1 MEVEAVGQA
10 DQHFIGNPQH
20 SVFKKQF
27 KQHQNHAIDWD
38 VRSQF
43 EGQGLTYRAEIPKK
57 GDICIGAMI
66 DMGTDAA
73 VPTSYRMLIGGQ
85 CIQEHA
91 IHAGEARMQHLNDR
105 ETHHTTLLDFT
116 NNAYAA
122 KRKYYFLTDVFFS
135 KKGCSMPLRCNQ
147 QLEVEIEF
155 NGTPPAHEVH
165 LQTFQ
170 VYLDDAS
177 SAREA
182 QDIPITQV
190 QKTEHPQPQQSG
202 DIITVPLRFNL
213 PVRSLQMSGGS
224 HYTLKINGQTR
235 FSMNEVQLRLITR
248 YIDGATKTLSSSY
261 YFGIPTQE
269 GYSGSFNMS
278 KCDRV
283 ELIVKSDGQQQ
294 KITVEAENYNLLR
307 YQNGQYSLMYSD

>member
-1 MEVEAVGQA
+1 MELEAVGQA
-10 DQHFIGNPQH
+10 DQHFIGNPEH

-57 GDICIGAMI
+57 GDVCIGAMV
-66 DMGTDAA
+66 DMGNNAA
-73 VPTSYRMLIGGQ
+73 VPTSYRLLIGGQ

-91 IHAGEARMQHLNDR
+91 IHAGEARMQYLNDR
-105 ETHHTTLLDFT
+105 ETHHTTLLDYTHGF
-116 NNAYAA
+116 YQG
-122 KRKYYFLTDVFFS
+122 KKVYYFLTDVFFS
-135 KKGCSMPLRCNQ
+135 KKGCSMPLRCDQ

-155 NGTPPAHEVH
+155 EEALSDEIY

-170 VYLDDAS
+170 IYLEDAS

-182 QDIPITQV
+182 QDIPITQM
-190 QKTEHPQPQQSG
+190 QETQHPAHTG
-202 DIITVPLRFNL
+202 DITVPLRFNL
-213 PVRSLQMSGGS
+213 PIRSLQMSGGS

-235 FSMNEVQLRLITR
+235 FSMNEMQLHLISR
-248 YIDGATKTLSSSY
+248 YVDGAAEKDSSSY
-261 YFGIPTQE
+261 HFGIPNQE
-269 GYSGSFNMS
+269 GHSGSFNMS

-283 ELIVKSDGQQQ
+283 ELIVKSDGS
-294 KITVEAENYNLLR
+294 KPITVGVENYNLLR
-307 YQNGQYSLMYSD
+307 YQNGRYSLMYSD